1 MDDLQNIARGAQA
14 LFLGGLVVGD
24 HNTLTVYGVDQQN
37 ELREC
42 TRKLSRLMGTDNADA
57 CEAIASGLREIDR
70 LERKPERR
78 WGFLGRKKIDSQD
91 SESVCAHIEQVSSLL
106 EIQQARISKEVE
118 ILARLDAS
126 LQRCGDE
133 LSRRIDEGER
143 VLENRPSDPEPTD
156 ENADGWYTRL
166 AKRLD
171 DLSVSQVVAQQSR
184 AQIKILR
191 ENELAILDQI
201 SGFVFN
207 LSSICR
213 VQLAGEKVSETYKA
227 RLRACE
233 SSLTSLDERN
243 EPGK

>member
-1 MDDLQNIARGAQA
+1 MDDLQDIARGAQA
-14 LFLGGLVVGD
+14 LFLGGLIVGD
-24 HNTLTVYGVDQQN
+24 HNTLTVYSIDQQK

-42 TRKLSRLMGTDNADA
+42 TRKLSRLIGTDNEGA
-57 CEAIASGLREIDR
+57 CETIASGLQEIDR
-70 LERKPERR
+70 LERKPEHR

-91 SESVCAHIEQVSSLL
+91 FESIYAHIEQVSSQL
-106 EIQQARISKEVE
+106 EIQQARISKEIE
-118 ILARLDAS
+118 ILGRLDAS

-133 LSRRIDEGER
+133 LSQRIATGER
-143 VLENRPSDPEPTD
+143 VLENRPSDSELTD
-156 ENADGWYTRL
+156 ENTDSWYARL

-184 AQIKILR
+184 VQTKMLR
-191 ENELAILDQI
+191 ENDLAILDQI

-213 VQLAGEKVSETYKA
+213 MQLAGEKVSEAYKE

-233 SSLTSLDERN
+233 SSLTSLEERN

>member
-1 MDDLQNIARGAQA
+1 MDDVQDIARGAQA

-42 TRKLSRLMGTDNADA
+42 TRKLSRLIETGDEDA
-57 CEAIASGLREIDR
+57 CETIASGLQEIDW
-70 LERKPERR
+70 LERKTERR
-78 WGFLGRKKIDSQD
+78 WGFWGRKKVDSQD
-91 SESVCAHIEQVSSLL
+91 SESICAHIEQVSSQL
-106 EIQQARISKEVE
+106 EIQQARISKEIE
-118 ILARLDAS
+118 ILGRLDAS

-133 LSRRIDEGER
+133 LSQRIAEGER
-143 VLENRPSDPEPTD
+143 VLENRPSDSEPTD
-156 ENADGWYTRL
+156 ENMDSWYTRL
-166 AKRLD
+166 TKRLD

-184 AQIKILR
+184 AQIKTLR
-191 ENELAILDQI
+191 ENDLAILDQI

-213 VQLAGEKVSETYKA
+213 VQLAGEKVSEAYKE

-233 SSLTSLDERN
+233 SSLTSLEERN
-243 EPGK
+243 GPGK

>member
-1 MDDLQNIARGAQA
+1 MDDLQNIARGAEA

-42 TRKLSRLMGTDNADA
+42 TRKLSRLMGTDNEGAF
-57 CEAIASGLREIDR
+57 EAIASGLQEIDR
-70 LERKPERR
+70 LERKSERR
-78 WGFLGRKKIDSQD
+78 WGFLGSKKIDSQD
-91 SESVCAHIEQVSSLL
+91 SESVCAHIERVSSLL
-106 EIQQARISKEVE
+106 EIQQARISKEIE

-133 LSRRIDEGER
+133 LSRRIAEGER
-143 VLENRPSDPEPTD
+143 VLENRPSDSEPTD
-156 ENADGWYTRL
+156 ENAESWYTRL

-184 AQIKILR
+184 AQIKTLR

-233 SSLTSLDERN
+233 LSLTFLGERN